1 MRALLDSNVVLR
13 HLTGAPR
20 EQARRA
26 TAFLA
31 SAHELILTDVVMAEI
46 VYVLESFYRRP
57 RAEIAET
64 AASLLALPSIE
75 TADPMVLLR
84 ALELYGSLR
93 RDFGEMYLAAT
104 AERLGLEHVVS
115 FDRDLDAVP
124 SVTRFEP

>member
-93 RDFGEMYLAAT
+93 RDFGEMDLAAT

>member
-93 RDFGEMYLAAT
+93 RDFGEMDLAAT

-124 SVTRFEP
+124 SLTRFEP